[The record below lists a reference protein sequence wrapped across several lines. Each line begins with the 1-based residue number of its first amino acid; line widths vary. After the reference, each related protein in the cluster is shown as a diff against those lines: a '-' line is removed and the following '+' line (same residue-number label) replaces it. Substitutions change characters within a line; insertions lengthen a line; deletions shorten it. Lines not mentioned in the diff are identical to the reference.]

1 MLTRFRALPLALSA
15 LLALSSCLPCYTLAY
30 ADEGAEVIADG
41 QQDDRAAGSGD
52 EFEEGSAQPAPYN
65 EAGEGAAAGETEAED
80 ISEVP
85 SGSSPGSGGAA
96 GAGLD
101 GASEDAYLYRSGTS
115 RLPLSRSDNYQLGVI
130 GFVQEKTQ
138 ALRFDGS
145 GSATANANGQ
155 YAFDGA
161 DAESA
166 ASGIGDNEEGQGEEG
181 ASPTTDGGLAHS
193 DDASPSDE
201 GIAPYAV
208 QFSVIDTLMG
218 SAWSGEGTQ
227 FVIGSNKISA
237 KNGTIIWAVL
247 AAADVLEYISD
258 QIKAVD
264 ANVVGALNYIQNQLR
279 SISTN
284 NQSYVNSIVG
294 LSQNQWGYWI
304 GDTYIVK
311 KNSPAEKLSAL
322 LDITNYLSDQI
333 KAVDANVVG
342 ALNYIQNQLRSIST
356 NNQSYVNSIVGLSQN
371 QWGYWIGDTY
381 IVKKNSPA
389 EKLAALLDITN
400 YLSAQLKTVGGT
412 VSYISEQIKS
422 VASLMPQGSDVS
434 YMRAQLKSIGD
445 YLVANGGLLED
456 IYLSLESNTGI
467 SRLLAEWADR
477 WDTQDRMMVE
487 WGKAWE
493 AYRDSVL
500 SALGDGLSLDVS
512 GIESRLDDI
521 KNLLLLAGTKDIID
535 AILGDLDDMASAAL
549 LGEVQAAAQNAFPFC
564 IPFVVKQLL
573 GLVESDP
580 AAPEFDFVIGG
591 ETMHVDLAFA
601 QGFVDILGW
610 ACRFLLVFGLVVS
623 SRRFIYTGA
632 VS

>member
-1 MLTRFRALPLALSA
+1 
-15 LLALSSCLPCYTLAY
+15 
-30 ADEGAEVIADG
+30 
-41 QQDDRAAGSGD
+41 
-52 EFEEGSAQPAPYN
+52 
-65 EAGEGAAAGETEAED
+65 
-80 ISEVP
+80 
-85 SGSSPGSGGAA
+85 
-96 GAGLD
+96 
-101 GASEDAYLYRSGTS
+101 
-115 RLPLSRSDNYQLGVI
+115 
-130 GFVQEKTQ
+130 
-138 ALRFDGS
+138 
-145 GSATANANGQ
+145 
-155 YAFDGA
+155 
-161 DAESA
+161 
-166 ASGIGDNEEGQGEEG
+166 
-181 ASPTTDGGLAHS
+181 
-193 DDASPSDE
+193 
-201 GIAPYAV
+201 
-208 QFSVIDTLMG
+208 MG

-264 ANVVGALNYIQNQLR
+264 ADMVGALNYIQNQLR

-322 LDITNYLSDQI
+322 LDITNYLS
-333 KAVDANVVG
+333 
-342 ALNYIQNQLRSIST
+342 
-356 NNQSYVNSIVGLSQN
+356 
-371 QWGYWIGDTY
+371 
-381 IVKKNSPA
+381 
-389 EKLAALLDITN
+389 E
-400 YLSAQLKTVGGT
+400 QLKTVGGT

-434 YMRAQLKSIGD
+434 YMREQLKSIGG
-445 YLVANGGLLED
+445 YIVSNGDLLED
-456 IYLSLESNTGI
+456 IYLALDSDTGI
-467 SRLLAEWADR
+467 GRLLAEWGSR
-477 WDTQDRMMVE
+477 WDTQDRVLME
-487 WGKAWE
+487 WGKSWE

-500 SALGDGLSLDVS
+500 SALDDGLSLDMS
-512 GIESRLDDI
+512 GVESRLDDI

-535 AILGDLDDMASAAL
+535 AILGDLDDLASAAL
-549 LGEVQAAAQNAFPFC
+549 LGEVQAAAQDAFPFC

-580 AAPEFDFVIGG
+580 AAPEFDFIIGG

-623 SRRFIYTGA
+623 SRRFIYTGV

>member
-1 MLTRFRALPLALSA
+1 MSVPARFLSVSLAL
-15 LLALSSCLPCYTLAY
+15 LLALSSLFPCYTLAY

-52 EFEEGSAQPAPYN
+52 ELEEGSAQPAVDY

-80 ISEVP
+80 ISDVP
-85 SGSSPGSGGAA
+85 SGSSPDSGGVA
-96 GAGLD
+96 GSGLD
-101 GASEDAYLYRSGTS
+101 GSSEDAYLYRSGTS

-161 DAESA
+161 DAGSA
-166 ASGIGDNEEGQGEEG
+166 ASGIGDNEEGQGETETSS
-181 ASPTTDGGLAHS
+181 ATDGGLAHS
-193 DDASPSDE
+193 DDAFPSDE

-322 LDITNYLSDQI
+322 LDITNYLS
-333 KAVDANVVG
+333 
-342 ALNYIQNQLRSIST
+342 
-356 NNQSYVNSIVGLSQN
+356 
-371 QWGYWIGDTY
+371 
-381 IVKKNSPA
+381 
-389 EKLAALLDITN
+389 E
-400 YLSAQLKTVGGT
+400 QLKTVGGT

-456 IYLSLESNTGI
+456 IYLALESNTGI

-535 AILGDLDDMASAAL
+535 TILGDLDSLASAAL
-549 LGEVQAAAQNAFPFC
+549 LGEVQAAAQDAFPFC

-573 GLVESDP
+573 GLVESEP

-591 ETMHVDLAFA
+591 ETMHVDMAFA
-601 QGFVDILGW
+601 QGFVDRCALHGASPPPPFFSSVLYSLSGW
-610 ACRFLLVFGLVVS
+610 
-623 SRRFIYTGA
+623 
-632 VS
+632 

>member
-1 MLTRFRALPLALSA
+1 
-15 LLALSSCLPCYTLAY
+15 
-30 ADEGAEVIADG
+30 
-41 QQDDRAAGSGD
+41 
-52 EFEEGSAQPAPYN
+52 
-65 EAGEGAAAGETEAED
+65 
-80 ISEVP
+80 
-85 SGSSPGSGGAA
+85 
-96 GAGLD
+96 
-101 GASEDAYLYRSGTS
+101 
-115 RLPLSRSDNYQLGVI
+115 
-130 GFVQEKTQ
+130 
-138 ALRFDGS
+138 
-145 GSATANANGQ
+145 
-155 YAFDGA
+155 
-161 DAESA
+161 
-166 ASGIGDNEEGQGEEG
+166 
-181 ASPTTDGGLAHS
+181 
-193 DDASPSDE
+193 
-201 GIAPYAV
+201 
-208 QFSVIDTLMG
+208 MG

-264 ANVVGALNYIQNQLR
+264 ADMVGALNYIQNQLR

-333 KAVDANVVG
+333 KAVDSDMVA
-342 ALNYIQNQLRSIST
+342 ALNYIQSQLKSIST
-356 NNQSYVNSIVGLSQN
+356 ANQRYVNSIVGLSQN

-389 EKLAALLDITN
+389 EKLSALLDITN
-400 YLSAQLKTVGGT
+400 YLSEQLKTVGGT

-434 YMRAQLKSIGD
+434 YMREQLKSIGG
-445 YLVANGGLLED
+445 YIVSNGDLLED
-456 IYLSLESNTGI
+456 IYLALDSDTGI
-467 SRLLAEWADR
+467 GRLLAEWGSR
-477 WDTQDRMMVE
+477 WDTQDRVLME
-487 WGKAWE
+487 WGKSWE

-500 SALGDGLSLDVS
+500 SALDDGLSLDMS
-512 GIESRLDDI
+512 GVESRLDDI

-535 AILGDLDDMASAAL
+535 AILGDLDDLASAAL
-549 LGEVQAAAQNAFPFC
+549 LGEVQAAAQDAFPFC

-580 AAPEFDFVIGG
+580 AAPEFDFIIGG

-623 SRRFIYTGA
+623 SRRFIYTGV

>member
-1 MLTRFRALPLALSA
+1 
-15 LLALSSCLPCYTLAY
+15 
-30 ADEGAEVIADG
+30 VIC
-41 QQDDRAAGSGD
+41 
-52 EFEEGSAQPAPYN
+52 
-65 EAGEGAAAGETEAED
+65 
-80 ISEVP
+80 
-85 SGSSPGSGGAA
+85 
-96 GAGLD
+96 
-101 GASEDAYLYRSGTS
+101 
-115 RLPLSRSDNYQLGVI
+115 
-130 GFVQEKTQ
+130 FVQEKTQ

-161 DAESA
+161 DAGSA

-181 ASPTTDGGLAHS
+181 TSPTTDGGLAHS

-264 ANVVGALNYIQNQLR
+264 ADMVGALNYIQNQLR

-333 KAVDANVVG
+333 KAVDSDMVA
-342 ALNYIQNQLRSIST
+342 ALNYIQSQLKSIST
-356 NNQSYVNSIVGLSQN
+356 ANQRYVNSIVGLSQN

-389 EKLAALLDITN
+389 EKLSALLDITN
-400 YLSAQLKTVGGT
+400 YLSEQLKTVGGT

-434 YMRAQLKSIGD
+434 YMREQLKSIGG
-445 YLVANGGLLED
+445 YIVSNGDLLED
-456 IYLSLESNTGI
+456 IYLALDSDTGI
-467 SRLLAEWADR
+467 GRLLAEWGSR
-477 WDTQDRMMVE
+477 WDTQDRVLME
-487 WGKAWE
+487 WGKSWE

-500 SALGDGLSLDVS
+500 SALDDGLSLDMS
-512 GIESRLDDI
+512 GVESRLDDI

-535 AILGDLDDMASAAL
+535 AILGDLDDLASAAL
-549 LGEVQAAAQNAFPFC
+549 LGEVQAAAQDAFPFC

-580 AAPEFDFVIGG
+580 AAPEFDFIIGG

-623 SRRFIYTGA
+623 SRRFIYTGV